1 MGPIHDVTQAAQAME
16 ACLLRQLIATS
27 GAFKGNGEAGGQ
39 IHSQMFVEALA
50 DAVAKGGGIGLA
62 RLIEKSLPST
72 ETGDLTQTNGDLAAN
87 GAPALKTFQDRVDL
101 PVSRRPKAKGDWP

>member
-1 MGPIHDVTQAAQAME
+1 MGPIRDVTQAAQAME

-27 GAFKGNGEAGGQ
+27 GAFKGSGEAGSQ

-62 RLIEKSLPST
+62 RLIEKSLPASGT
-72 ETGDLTQTNGDLAAN
+72 DDLTQTDLKPTPD
-87 GAPALKTFQDRVDL
+87 GAPALKTFEDRVDL
-101 PVSRRPKAKGDWP
+101 PVSRRPEAKGDWP

>member
-1 MGPIHDVTQAAQAME
+1 MGPIRDVAQAAQAVE

-27 GAFKGNGEAGGQ
+27 GAFQGSGAAGSQ

-62 RLIEKSLPST
+62 RLIEKSLPVAAT
-72 ETGDLTQTNGDLAAN
+72 DDLTQTNDELMAN
-87 GAPALKTFQDRVDL
+87 RAPALNASKDRVD
-101 PVSRRPKAKGDWP
+101 PPDSSRPRAKGDWP